1 MNIIVHILNKITL
14 IGLKQNLPLI
24 LSIFLHGVGIS
35 IIGITSVGTPDY
47 QTNALEVNFVTVK
60 TQKRKITNPKNKL
73 VTPKIDIQK
82 TTELYRPNKH
92 IQPTTVTN
100 VLSERDQV
108 MFGSTSLNEHQTCV
122 DTDSRFSS
130 KNIPIVQKEIIVPKV
145 LSSTKPSYSRPDKQT
160 RVSLSETDDYQ
171 VTPLPLNLPDI
182 SEPTQNASFVKK
194 VDPQY
199 PESARLSSQEG
210 LVVLEA
216 TVGID
221 GKARD
226 IRVVKVINVNGLGC
240 EESAIQA
247 LKASLFTP
255 ATSGNTVVTQR
266 LRIPYR
272 FSLKS

>member
-1 MNIIVHILNKITL
+1 MNIIVQILNKITL
-14 IGLKQNLPLI
+14 IGLKQNLSLI

-35 IIGITSVGTPDY
+35 IIGISSVGTPDY
-47 QTNALEVNFVTVK
+47 HTNALEVNFVTVK
-60 TQKRKITNPKNKL
+60 TPKRKIINLKNKL
-73 VTPKIDIQK
+73 VTPRIDIQK
-82 TTELYRPNKH
+82 TAELYRPNKH
-92 IQPTTVTN
+92 IQPSTVTN
-100 VLSERDQV
+100 TINERDQIILV
-108 MFGSTSLNEHQTCV
+108 STSMNELQDCV
-122 DTDSRFSS
+122 DTENRFFS
-130 KNIPIVQKEIIVPKV
+130 KHIPMVQKEIIVHKV
-145 LSSTKPSYSRPDKQT
+145 LSSAKPTFIRPDKQI
-160 RVSLSETDDYQ
+160 RVNLAESDDYQ
-171 VTPLPLNLPDI
+171 VRPLPLNIPDI

-216 TVGID
+216 TIGID
-221 GKARD
+221 GKATD

-247 LKASLFTP
+247 LKASQFTP
-255 ATSGNTVVTQR
+255 AMNGNIVVTQR